1 MFEKFKSELKENSV
15 ARMLQ
20 IIGYVE
26 LICAIIVLVVSI
38 FSDIAETWGISINV
52 VFVGSFIAY
61 YIFLGFAEIID
72 LLHKNGKKKDA
83 IYDLLKEHLSTNSE
97 TTKPAIVETTK
108 SVIED
113 EDVIHWE
120 MPGNEW

>member
-1 MFEKFKSELKENSV
+1 MFKNFKAELKENSV

-20 IIGYVE
+20 IIGYAE
-26 LICAIIVLVVSI
+26 LVGAIIVVI
-38 FSDIAETWGISINV
+38 FSKVDEIWGIDFNIV
-52 VFVGSFIAY
+52 VWVSAFITY

-83 IYDLLKEHLSTNSE
+83 IYDLLKERLSTNG
-97 TTKPAIVETTK
+97 ETTK

-113 EDVIHWE
+113 IEANLHK
-120 MPGNEW
+120 M